1 LYDTR
6 IGPFVNLSDLPLDEA
21 EAHLERIRQTGQ
33 TFASQRT
40 PDYLTIRRALEAQV
54 RESFIRKGGQP
65 KRERPHYMIL
75 GTCPWLLDWYR
86 NGCEMR
92 IPLMQFD
99 PEILSFTYGD
109 TFPALCFVDGK
120 PFRGQV
126 YCLEELPELVHKFG
140 MPQAL
145 NPDGKI
151 GLDRYIEAQIWDDT
165 PLLTY
170 LNQEG

>member
-1 LYDTR
+1 MKLKR
-6 IGPFVNLSDLPLDEA
+6 IWSGFD
-21 EAHLERIRQTGQ
+21 
-33 TFASQRT
+33 
-40 PDYLTIRRALEAQV
+40 
-54 RESFIRKGGQP
+54 K
-65 KRERPHYMIL
+65 L
-75 GTCPWLLDWYR
+75 GKL
-86 NGCEMR
+86 
-92 IPLMQFD
+92 LMQFD

-109 TFPALCFVDGK
+109 TFPALRFGDGK

-140 MPQAL
+140 MPQAW